1 MNKERECACWYC
13 YQIWLCVL
21 MRGCIW
27 WVHAGYWYR
36 LLCVPLWVSKL
47 QWPPVTTSLLVS
59 GRPVYT
65 TVHIVYWLVR
75 LVHQYNSCL
84 FGYRGFFGLS
94 LIYTSDFNETI
105 VTCTGR
111 VYDKH
116 IWLKTVLYQ
125 MFLILCVSSCWNVDI
140 DCSVWFLGHLK
151 SCRWPV

>member
-1 MNKERECACWYC
+1 MPVDIVIRYDCVFWWGVVFDECMLG
-13 YQIWLCVL
+13 IDT
-21 MRGCIW
+21 
-27 WVHAGYWYR
+27 R

-94 LIYTSDFNETI
+94 LIHTSDFNETI

-125 MFLILCVSSCWNVDI
+125 MFLILCVSSCWNVDTCI